1 MMLPKKIWRDRGFH
15 HHHEYNLH
23 SHKKKESDKD
33 VSITVIFLYIQTSVM
48 LCCYVQTNN
57 AAECFLV
64 LTEILHFLLNN
75 DTQAEITS

>member
-1 MMLPKKIWRDRGFH
+1 MMLPKKIWHDRGFH

-23 SHKKKESDKD
+23 RHKKSDKD
-33 VSITVIFLYIQTSVM
+33 VLITVIFLYIQTNVM
-48 LCCYVQTNN
+48 LCRCVQTNN
-57 AAECFLV
+57 AAECILV